1 MKLFTLP
8 NLKSETITET
18 TAMALSGVSNPRL
31 ADDNLKSMT
40 KEQYSTWCADIK
52 TAGYFISSW
61 EGLNP
66 SLRIKKDNPA
76 KWLHGIIG
84 DYDSTK
90 AWDMV
95 ETMVDRVKFMPT
107 WVYKS
112 FTPGKVRLMWE
123 FESKIPVSSQE
134 MTDEFM
140 KELANRVGMD
150 AALPGLDPAS
160 FKSTQ
165 YFEIG
170 DDWGQFPPTMFAN
183 GDLRLP
189 STLIDTCLLNAAE
202 KAVIRVTDSPSIP
215 IEKVAEEVEK
225 QFPGRAVT
233 PFTIGSKQPLFWLD
247 GTPRLGA
254 VVREDGMTIFSDRDG
269 RSFASWKSLLGAP
282 FVADYEQQATGL
294 AAAMFYFDGK
304 AYWTRHGG
312 DGWVYLAKED
322 AKMHLKGAGVNDR
335 VDRGA
340 LVSQVERVLIH
351 VQTSRRVTAAVP
363 ILFNPNE
370 VVDIASER
378 YLNISSKK
386 AMAPAE
392 TGDPKDFPWLH
403 EFMHSAFDG
412 HQDGISAHEF
422 FLCWFRRFY
431 ESALRGQP
439 LPGQVIIIAGEAH
452 TGKTFLNKC
461 IIGEAL
467 SGSVDAEA
475 LLMGETNFNKAGGE
489 NALWRCDDAASEGD
503 HKTRQMFT
511 KALKQMAANP
521 SQLYQPKFRDAIELP
536 FVGRVVVTCNTDPES
551 LKILPALDGT
561 IRDKI
566 MLFKLRS
573 GYRPHFFGNN
583 YENEARI
590 RKELPYFL
598 NWLINRPCPTDIMD
612 PVYKRFG
619 VRSFHHAE
627 LVHQAQSET
636 RESIFIEILQKWFA
650 SKRDENT
657 SEVELTSTDLMTEL
671 TAAMGGAANMSTFR
685 VENIGRS
692 LNKLLDQKMIS
703 ELVGKRIKYGVNH
716 YRFVFSKF
724 QSPVDEPY

>member
-1 MKLFTLP
+1 M
-8 NLKSETITET
+8 S
-18 TAMALSGVSNPRL
+18 LSGIINPRVNDPAL
-31 ADDNLKSMT
+31 QGMT
-40 KEQYSTWCADIK
+40 KEQYSIWSSDIK
-52 TAGYFISSW
+52 TQGHFISPY

-66 SLRIKKDNPA
+66 SLRVKKDNPA

-84 DYDSTK
+84 DYDSSK

-95 ETMVDRVKFMPT
+95 DSLDKRVKFLPT
-107 WVYKS
+107 WVHQT
-112 FTPGKVRLMWE
+112 FTPGKTRLIWE
-123 FESKIPVSSQE
+123 FESPVCVTNPE
-134 MTDEFM
+134 VTEEFL
-140 KELANRVGMD
+140 KELDKRVGIY
-150 AALPGLDPAS
+150 AALPGLDKAS
-160 FKSTQ
+160 LKSTQ
-165 YFEIG
+165 YFEMG
-170 DDWGQFPPTMFAN
+170 DNWGQFPATSFPN
-183 GDLRLP
+183 GDMRLP
-189 STLIDTCLLNAAE
+189 NNLLELCMVNAAE
-202 KAVIRVTDSPSIP
+202 RAVIKVTDSPSIP
-215 IEKVAEEVEK
+215 IDKIADEVEK
-225 QFPGRAVT
+225 QFPGRAAT
-233 PFTIGSKQPLFWLD
+233 PFVIGSKQPLFWLD
-247 GTPRLGA
+247 DTPRLGA

-269 RSFASWKSLLGAP
+269 RSFASWKSILGAP
-282 FVADYEQQATGL
+282 FVAEYEQEATGR
-294 AAAMFYFDGK
+294 AAQMFYFDGK
-304 AYWTRHGG
+304 TYWTKHGG
-312 DGWVYLAKED
+312 DGWVNLAKED
-322 AKMHLKGAGVNDR
+322 ARMHLKGAGVSDQTI
-335 VDRGA
+335 RGQM
-340 LVSQVERVLIH
+340 VTPVERVLIH

-386 AMAPAE
+386 AMAPAQ
-392 TGDPKDFPWLH
+392 TGDPKDFPWLFD
-403 EFMHSAFDG
+403 FMHNAFDG
-412 HQDGISAHEF
+412 DQDGINANEF

-431 ESALRGQP
+431 ESALHGKP

-467 SGSVDAEA
+467 NGSVDAEA
-475 LLMGETNFNKAGGE
+475 LLMGETTFNKAGGE
-489 NALWRCDDAASEGD
+489 NALWRCDDAATEGD
-503 HKTRQMFT
+503 HKTRQLFT

-566 MLFKLRS
+566 MLFKLRN

-598 NWLINRPCPTDIMD
+598 NWLLNRPCPPDIMD

-636 RESIFIEILQKWFA
+636 RESIFVEILHKWFA
-650 SKRDENT
+650 AKRDEGL
-657 SEVELTSTDLMTEL
+657 VELELSSTDLMTEL
-671 TAAMGGAANMSTFR
+671 TAAMGGPANMSTFK

-692 LNKLLDQKMIS
+692 LKKCMDQKMVP
-703 ELVGKRIKYGVNH
+703 ELIGKRLKDGVNR
-716 YRFVFSKF
+716 YRFVFTG
-724 QSPVDEPY
+724 QTSPVEEPF